1 QHTRNHQGRA
11 TAQLVEVPPWAS
23 RLLAGPAKKLKELRI
38 LILGEKLSGKT
49 TAGNCLLRGKVFPAQ
64 PNDGCMAWKA
74 QVADMQ
80 VTVVDTPGWCS
91 ESDCTRQQDREIVRG
106 LTLSPQGFDAVLIVI
121 SLDFKFDQVS
131 LDTLQDH
138 IKLFGDSIWNHTM
151 LLFTNQDTLG
161 DRSLEEFIEGEDRPL
176 RWLVDKCGNT
186 YHCLHVTDQTDIS
199 QHYEL
204 FEKIEGMSAKNQGRL
219 FRPDMKDGV
228 QWRGQTVVV
237 ELRNST
243 VLFAFKLFP
252 SKKREIRKIN
262 HRRGLQLNDGRFEL
276 RILILG
282 EKLSGKTTAGNCLLR
297 GKVFPAQPN
306 DGCMAWQGQVAG
318 MQVTVVDTPGWYS
331 ESDCTQQQDREIV
344 RGLTLSPQGFDAVLI
359 VISLDFKF
367 DQVSL
372 DTLQDHIK
380 LFGDSIW
387 NHTMLLFTNQDTL
400 GDRSLE
406 EFIEGED
413 RPLRWLVDKCGNTY
427 HCLHVTD
434 QTDISQHYELFEKI
448 EVPCRNCPP
457 KKLKELRILILGE
470 KLSGKTTAANFL
482 LRGKVFPAQPNDGC
496 MAKAGPGGG
505 VQVTVVDT
513 PGWYSESDCTQQQDR
528 EIVRGLTL
536 SPQGFD
542 AVLIVI
548 SLDFKFDQVSLDT
561 LQDHIKLFGDSI
573 WNHTM
578 LLFTNQD
585 TLGDRSLEEF
595 IEGEDR
601 PLRWLVDKCGN
612 TYHCLHVTDQ
622 TDISQ
627 HYELF
632 EKIEGMSAKNQDI
645 ENQIQG
651 LNANIMKSMGQLRSS
666 MDFGVPSSTYT
677 CGIGC

>member
-1 QHTRNHQGRA
+1 
-11 TAQLVEVPPWAS
+11 
-23 RLLAGPAKKLKELRI
+23 
-38 LILGEKLSGKT
+38 
-49 TAGNCLLRGKVFPAQ
+49 
-64 PNDGCMAWKA
+64 
-74 QVADMQ
+74 
-80 VTVVDTPGWCS
+80 
-91 ESDCTRQQDREIVRG
+91 
-106 LTLSPQGFDAVLIVI
+106 
-121 SLDFKFDQVS
+121 
-131 LDTLQDH
+131 
-138 IKLFGDSIWNHTM
+138 
-151 LLFTNQDTLG
+151 
-161 DRSLEEFIEGEDRPL
+161 
-176 RWLVDKCGNT
+176 
-186 YHCLHVTDQTDIS
+186 
-199 QHYEL
+199 
-204 FEKIEGMSAKNQGRL
+204 
-219 FRPDMKDGV
+219 
-228 QWRGQTVVV
+228 
-237 ELRNST
+237 
-243 VLFAFKLFP
+243 
-252 SKKREIRKIN
+252 
-262 HRRGLQLNDGRFEL
+262 
-276 RILILG
+276 
-282 EKLSGKTTAGNCLLR
+282 
-297 GKVFPAQPN
+297 
-306 DGCMAWQGQVAG
+306 MAWQGQVAG

-448 EVPCRNCPP
+448 EGMSAKNQGRLFRPDMKDVDLRLHEKFQRRIIKKALLHKIEQAVRRRELELFQDHKNNLEKLEQDIKEMTSSTLTLSSKSRTKKKSVLSDIENQIQGLNANIMKSMGQLRSSMDFGVPSSPP

-632 EKIEGMSAKNQDI
+632 EKIEGMSAKNQGRLFRPNMKDVDLRLHEKFQRRIIKKALEHKIEQAVRRRELELCQDLKKNLEKLQQDIKEIFSSPLALPTGSKSRTKKKSVLSDI

-666 MDFGVPSSTYT
+666 MDFGVPSMSGSTQYMDEFQQWLSHLHVRT
-677 CGIGC
+677 NQDSTLTLNYSESSGYESHFSDD